1 MRNRVKRLE
10 DKAEVNKEAKKL
22 FYINK
27 DKNSYSIPTELI
39 ILLGDNPEDYPKEG
53 EDRVVKS
60 SSSIVDKVL
69 NINPERGIKL
79 IIYNIVDN
87 GETKD

>member
-39 ILLGDNPEDYPKEG
+39 TLLGRDPLEFEKSEYAFFSSRDNVKVDINSEVITEIYKLEEEG
-53 EDRVVKS
+53 EISLLLTEFV
-60 SSSIVDKVL
+60 
-69 NINPERGIKL
+69 
-79 IIYNIVDN
+79 
-87 GETKD
+87 